1 MGHTSQDLIHDAR
14 VTRPVSRFRL
24 STMKSFNGDE
34 LGGPFDLIF
43 NLPLHPLVVHGAV
56 VIVPLVAFA
65 ALTMSYW
72 PSFSRKYGGPVLILA
87 FVAQASLLIAKASG
101 EPFQARL
108 NKDIE
113 RHANFG
119 EIAPLTFIPLLV
131 LLIIRWRM
139 DKSGAN
145 VGSAQVRRLVSILL
159 ALAAI
164 LALVYIYLTGHSG
177 AESVWGWIAKN

>member
-1 MGHTSQDLIHDAR
+1 MGTNSVDHLISFSIFHCIHSLFTALW
-14 VTRPVSRFRL
+14 FLCL
-24 STMKSFNGDE
+24 SW
-34 LGGPFDLIF
+34 L
-43 NLPLHPLVVHGAV
+43 LPLL
-56 VIVPLVAFA
+56 
-65 ALTMSYW
+65 
-72 PSFSRKYGGPVLILA
+72 
-87 FVAQASLLIAKASG
+87 QSLFIAKASG
-101 EPFQARL
+101 EPFEERL
-108 NKDIE
+108 NKNIE
-113 RHANFG
+113 RHADFG